1 MKDKTIQHYLTGQLL
16 IAMPQMPDPRFAKT
30 VIYLCAHTA
39 EGAMGLVVNR
49 RFDGIDFDELLEQL
63 GIETPEGAAD
73 MRVHFGGPVESGR
86 GFVLH
91 TTDYVRENT
100 LTVDDD
106 VALTATIDILRAIA
120 EGTGPRRSMLAL
132 GYAGWGPGQ
141 LDQEL
146 QNNGW
151 LHAPASPDILFDADL
166 DTKWERAMA
175 SLGVS
180 LPMLSGEVGH
190 A

>member
-1 MKDKTIQHYLTGQLL
+1 MKDTTIRRFLTGQLL
-16 IAMPQMPDPRFAKT
+16 IAMPQMPDQRFAKT
-30 VIYLCAHTA
+30 VIYMCAHTT
-39 EGAMGLVVNR
+39 EGAMGLVVNKP
-49 RFDGIDFDELLEQL
+49 FEGIEYDELLEQL
-63 GIETPEGAAD
+63 EIEDPGLVEP
-73 MRVHFGGPVESGR
+73 MRVYAGGPVETGR

-91 TTDYVRENT
+91 TTDYVREGT
-100 LTVDDD
+100 LVVDDD
-106 VALTATIDILRAIA
+106 IALTATIDILKSLA
-120 EGTGPRRSMLAL
+120 EGEGPRRAMLAL

-151 LHAPASPDILFDADL
+151 LHAPASEEIIFDSDL

-175 SLGVS
+175 LLGVS
-180 LPMLSGEVGH
+180 LPMLSGDVGH